1 MRPVAALLAAGIALG
16 AAPAGAQGVR
26 VFDLGHGIYEAIG
39 VAVGT
44 GGARTVAVPASN
56 TFMVTTSAG
65 NVIIDTSLA
74 AVAPVHK
81 QALAAKSTAP
91 VKAIVLTHAH
101 GDHTGGVRI
110 WREPGT
116 EIIAQRNHAVFMR
129 YQRTLAG
136 FFGRRN
142 ASQFGLGATPA
153 TSAGGARAQEAER
166 GAGVP
171 RATEAGSGA
180 E

>member
-1 MRPVAALLAAGIALG
+1 MRLAAAVAVGIALV

-26 VFDLGHGIYEAIG
+26 VLDLGHGMYEAIG

-44 GGARTVAVPASN
+44 GGERTVAVPASN
-56 TFMVTTSAG
+56 TFLVTTSAG

-74 AVAPVHK
+74 AVAPMHK

-116 EIIAQRNHAVFMR
+116 EIVAQRNHASFVR
-129 YQRTLAG
+129 YQ
-136 FFGRRN
+136 
-142 ASQFGLGATPA
+142 
-153 TSAGGARAQEAER
+153 
-166 GAGVP
+166 
-171 RATEAGSGA
+171 
-180 E
+180 